1 MAGQLG
7 PGWHAAHRGEGK
19 GSEGGGDERGVTGGG
34 GDGCGQG
41 KNRWGPRGT
50 EGVGGGHLLELLI
63 RSRVWKA
70 G

>member
-34 GDGCGQG
+34 GGMGVD
-41 KNRWGPRGT
+41 RGRT
-50 EGVGGGHLLELLI
+50 GGDRGEQKGLGGGPFL
-63 RSRVWKA
+63 SF
-70 G
+70 

>member
-34 GDGCGQG
+34 GMGVD
-41 KNRWGPRGT
+41 RGRT
-50 EGVGGGHLLELLI
+50 GGDRGEQKGLGGGTFL
-63 RSRVWKA
+63 SF
-70 G
+70 